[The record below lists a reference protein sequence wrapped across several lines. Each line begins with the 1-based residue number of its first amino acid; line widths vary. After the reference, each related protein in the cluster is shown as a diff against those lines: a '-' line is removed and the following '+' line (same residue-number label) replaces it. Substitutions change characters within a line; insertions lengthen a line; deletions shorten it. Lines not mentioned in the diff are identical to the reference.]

1 MKKSVYMLLTAV
13 VAVSLMLTGCGS
25 APSAKTE
32 ATKKINLPSFVLNPP
47 STEDAIY
54 GVGSSNNSNPQ
65 RALEMAKARARTD
78 LSLKLNAQV
87 KAMITDYTRSAGTDE
102 STVNLNFYESISQ
115 QLTNSTLAGVED
127 VKTESTDDGVVWT
140 LVRLSKAD
148 AAKAAADKVKEVYES
163 EASQYAEFKA
173 LNAIEAM
180 NAQLEKA
187 SAKDLQPTGVEG
199 GGN

>member
-1 MKKSVYMLLTAV
+1 MLLTAA
-13 VAVSLMLTGCGS
+13 VAVSLVFVSCGS
-25 APSAKTE
+25 SP
-32 ATKKINLPSFVLNPP
+32 ATKATARKATLPSFVLNPP

-54 GVGSSNNSNPQ
+54 GVGSSNNSSTQ
-65 RALEMAKARARTD
+65 RALEMAKTRARTD

-102 STVNLNFYESISQ
+102 NTVNINFYESISQ

-127 VKTESTDDGVVWT
+127 VASESTDDGVLWV
-140 LVRLSKAD
+140 LVRMSKMD

-180 NAQLEKA
+180 NAQLNKA
-187 SAKDLQPTGVEG
+187 SAQDLQPTGVEG
-199 GGN
+199 GGY

>member
-1 MKKSVYMLLTAV
+1 MKKSVYMLLTAA
-13 VAVSLMLTGCGS
+13 VAISLVFVSCSSSPETK
-25 APSAKTE
+25 AAAARK
-32 ATKKINLPSFVLNPP
+32 ATLPSFVLNPP

-54 GVGSSNNSNPQ
+54 GVGSSNNSSTQ
-65 RALEMAKARARTD
+65 RAIEMAKTRARTD

-102 STVNLNFYESISQ
+102 NTVNLNFYESISQ
-115 QLTNSTLAGVED
+115 QLTNSSLAGVED
-127 VKTESTDDGVVWT
+127 VATESTDDGVLWV
-140 LVRLSKAD
+140 LVRMSKMD

-180 NAQLEKA
+180 NAQLNKA
-187 SAKDLQPTGVEG
+187 SAQDLQPTGVEG
-199 GGN
+199 GGY

>member
-1 MKKSVYMLLTAV
+1 MLLTAV
-13 VAVSLMLTGCGS
+13 VAVSLVFISCGS
-25 APSAKTE
+25 GPA
-32 ATKKINLPSFVLNPP
+32 ATTRKVNLPSFVLTPP

-65 RALEMAKARARTD
+65 RALEMAKTRARTD

-102 STVNLNFYESISQ
+102 NTVNLNFYESISQ

-127 VKTESTDDGVVWT
+127 VKTEQTDDGVLWV
-140 LVRLSKAD
+140 LVRMSKAD
-148 AAKAAADKVKEVYES
+148 AAKAAADKVKEVYET

-173 LNAIEAM
+173 LNALEAM
-180 NAQLEKA
+180 NAQLNKA
-187 SAKDLQPTGVEG
+187 DPKDLQPTGVEG
-199 GGN
+199 GN